1 MSIRLGIAIIIS
13 LSCVSIAYANSPKR
27 KIANKTEVVEPTA
40 INNSTGTEYR
50 VYLKRLFERFDK
62 SLNMES
68 LERVAKVAQLNS
80 AAIDAESPWA
90 LQSKFQGVPVTF
102 SSSQGV
108 YYSGSTEL
116 IYRSRDGIV
125 GTIGAAGVNFSS
137 PSVVRQNTL
146 TGYATIGIDITS
158 GGIGSVLN
166 QDAELR
172 QIQAQAPVLEA
183 SKRTLE
189 QQLLIVERAT
199 MIFSDLCK
207 LSDLQSVT
215 TGVRTSLLAGRQKF
229 ATKTG
234 TAREFLVLK
243 EVMNSF
249 LRRIEEFKSRIAE
262 TEYMLSRIDESLGE
276 ITRKL
281 IETGAD
287 CRSAEPSKV
296 AIKTP
301 SAESLRSIAQNLP
314 FNSELE
320 LQKNIASKDLS
331 VAKSIRRPSLVPF
344 VGVESQSI
352 LEPRAEPI
360 QGITAGINLRYDF
373 PGDDN
378 SFNERAIVER
388 ISLAGLR
395 QKIQI
400 NDTVFMFRSIYRD
413 IEQQIALLDMVDTS
427 IQNSKQ
433 LLRLLDTQQA
443 IGVTDASAASSAYI
457 NFAEG
462 LIARREVWRNVQTGI
477 DRLTVYRSQVKGS
490 K

>member
-1 MSIRLGIAIIIS
+1 VSIRPGIAIVIS
-13 LSCVSIAYANSPKR
+13 LFCVSFAYAKSPKR
-27 KIANKTEVVEPTA
+27 KIANQNEVVESTSNA
-40 INNSTGTEYR
+40 NSSGIEYR
-50 VYLKRLFERFDK
+50 VFIKRLFERFDK
-62 SLNMES
+62 SLNVES

-90 LQSKFQGVPVTF
+90 LQSKIQGVPITF
-102 SSSQGV
+102 SSSPGI

-116 IYRSRDGIV
+116 TYRSRDGIV
-125 GTIGAAGVNFSS
+125 GTIGAAGVNFSA
-137 PSVVRQNTL
+137 PTVVRQNTF

-158 GGIGSVLN
+158 GGVGSVLN

-183 SKRTLE
+183 SRRTLD
-189 QQLLIVERAT
+189 QQLLLVERAT

-207 LSDLQSVT
+207 LSDLQSIT

-249 LRRIEEFKSRIAE
+249 LRRIEEFQSRISE
-262 TEYMLSRIDESLGE
+262 TEFMLSRIDESLGGVV
-276 ITRKL
+276 RKL

-296 AIKTP
+296 AIKAP

-314 FNSELE
+314 FNSEFE
-320 LQKNIASKDLS
+320 LQRNIATKDLS
-331 VAKSIRRPSLVPF
+331 VAKSIRRPSVVPF

-388 ISLAGLR
+388 ISLAGFR
-395 QKIQI
+395 QRIQI

-413 IEQQIALLDMVDTS
+413 IEQQMAMLDMVDTS

-433 LLRLLDTQQA
+433 LLKLLDTQQA

-477 DRLTVYRSQVKGS
+477 ERLTIYKAIGKDS